1 MATTLLYTIGNNGTI
16 ATALAGRHA
25 DGSLHVEDFII
36 EVKDQSGKKVQ
47 LGFENDQ
54 RAVMMGLMLD
64 ANEKLLI
71 RQETTNM
78 HLKFLLCE
86 SSLSEAGHRHKT
98 AIDGLERT
106 NGKNLLCLRLLQGR
120 LFLKLAF

>member
-86 SSLSEAGHRHKT
+86 RLHFLSVIQKSLS
-98 AIDGLERT
+98 
-106 NGKNLLCLRLLQGR
+106 LLITYPFC
-120 LFLKLAF
+120 K